1 MGGSLL
7 AAASAGDCRNVKGP
21 SPALRP
27 GRLRGAFRF
36 RELVPCFGPR
46 PAAFNSLRSC
56 SFSPRRRSISLSACS
71 NCSRKPRFSASY
83 SFSCLRRSSC
93 LEPSIAPYRDTKP
106 PKCPAF
112 SANQLPDPDWKG
124 REPRSIQELRF
135 QSAMLANMCMWMV
148 MPSKACFTVC
158 FHALTRLDNGQLVD
172 PPMILRADREGP
184 LYCHPKDEHNPVA
197 PNDLIKAAKL
207 FETLSTVP
215 RGNDV
220 WPALRAFWAALAS
233 YWAD

>member
-112 SANQLPDPDWKG
+112 PLINYLQDDGAVTVLAASGERNVNLLIHPARNRPCSPLSVG
-124 REPRSIQELRF
+124 RTG
-135 QSAMLANMCMWMV
+135 LA
-148 MPSKACFTVC
+148 AG
-158 FHALTRLDNGQLVD
+158 RLGLGLGFPLGKRRGTSLV
-172 PPMILRADREGP
+172 GP
-184 LYCHPKDEHNPVA
+184 
-197 PNDLIKAAKL
+197 
-207 FETLSTVP
+207 
-215 RGNDV
+215 
-220 WPALRAFWAALAS
+220 
-233 YWAD
+233 

>member
-21 SPALRP
+21 CPALRP

-36 RELVPCFGPR
+36 RELVPCFGPL

-56 SFSPRRRSISLSACS
+56 SFSPRRRSISLPACS

-93 LEPSIAPYRDTKP
+93 LEPSIAPYRDMKP

-112 SANQLPDPDWKG
+112 SANQLPDV
-124 REPRSIQELRF
+124 S
-135 QSAMLANMCMWMV
+135 SC
-148 MPSKACFTVC
+148 
-158 FHALTRLDNGQLVD
+158 
-172 PPMILRADREGP
+172 
-184 LYCHPKDEHNPVA
+184 
-197 PNDLIKAAKL
+197 
-207 FETLSTVP
+207 
-215 RGNDV
+215 
-220 WPALRAFWAALAS
+220 RAFWRRGEGHRAGAEEGVEKGNRAQGWGTIPPRLGLGPTHQRKSGCHSVIIWPNEVSPLPLVISRSFRRKQPWLRSAIPLHAQEDGLS
-233 YWAD
+233 CVWECHSRTSAVFEGRRLR

>member
-21 SPALRP
+21 CPALRP
-27 GRLRGAFRF
+27 DRLRGAFRF

-56 SFSPRRRSISLSACS
+56 SFSPRRRSISLPACS

-112 SANQLPDPDWKG
+112 PLINYPARHRSLSGGDARQVVSSGLSRQGGAVYAG
-124 REPRSIQELRF
+124 RCRSEEHTSEL
-135 QSAMLANMCMWMV
+135 QSLRHL
-148 MPSKACFTVC
+148 VC
-158 FHALTRLDNGQLVD
+158 RLL
-172 PPMILRADREGP
+172 L
-184 LYCHPKDEHNPVA
+184 
-197 PNDLIKAAKL
+197 
-207 FETLSTVP
+207 
-215 RGNDV
+215 
-220 WPALRAFWAALAS
+220 
-233 YWAD
+233 

>member
-21 SPALRP
+21 CPALRP

-56 SFSPRRRSISLSACS
+56 SFSPRRRSISLPACS

-83 SFSCLRRSSC
+83 SFSCLRRSPC

-112 SANQLPDPDWKG
+112 SANQLLAAHKTDPFDHLWPEHFQAPPQG
-124 REPRSIQELRF
+124 GLRPPLSHP
-135 QSAMLANMCMWMV
+135 QQAPAV
-148 MPSKACFTVC
+148 GV
-158 FHALTRLDNGQLVD
+158 DLVD
-172 PPMILRADREGP
+172 DR
-184 LYCHPKDEHNPVA
+184 
-197 PNDLIKAAKL
+197 
-207 FETLSTVP
+207 
-215 RGNDV
+215 
-220 WPALRAFWAALAS
+220 
-233 YWAD
+233 

>member
-21 SPALRP
+21 CPALRP

-56 SFSPRRRSISLSACS
+56 SFSPRRRSISLPACT

-112 SANQLPDPDWKG
+112 SANQLPKIAIVLVTPAYLASEYIKDK
-124 REPRSIQELRF
+124 EL
-135 QSAMLANMCMWMV
+135 
-148 MPSKACFTVC
+148 PE
-158 FHALTRLDNGQLVD
+158 
-172 PPMILRADREGP
+172 IL
-184 LYCHPKDEHNPVA
+184 
-197 PNDLIKAAKL
+197 KAAT
-207 FETLSTVP
+207 EG
-215 RGNDV
+215 R
-220 WPALRAFWAALAS
+220 LRIIPVMVEHTFVERTDLWNYQFANPPS
-233 YWAD
+233 

>member
-21 SPALRP
+21 CPALRP
-27 GRLRGAFRF
+27 GRLCGAFRF

-56 SFSPRRRSISLSACS
+56 SLSPRRRSISLSACS

-112 SANQLPDPDWKG
+112 PLINYVNRLFKRKSVELNLRNELTAKLENG
-124 REPRSIQELRF
+124 EPFDLKNLSSGE
-135 QSAMLANMCMWMV
+135 
-148 MPSKACFTVC
+148 K
-158 FHALTRLDNGQLVD
+158 QLVI
-172 PPMILRADREGP
+172 ILGEALLQHGAPSVYLADEPELSLHVEWQERLVSSIRELNSGAQLVFATHSP
-184 LYCHPKDEHNPVA
+184 DIVSEYGDRVIDMEAVLQ
-197 PNDLIKAAKL
+197 
-207 FETLSTVP
+207 
-215 RGNDV
+215 
-220 WPALRAFWAALAS
+220 
-233 YWAD
+233 

>member
-21 SPALRP
+21 CPALRP
-27 GRLRGAFRF
+27 GRLCGAFRF

-56 SFSPRRRSISLSACS
+56 SFSPRRRSISLSACF

-93 LEPSIAPYRDTKP
+93 WEPSIAPYRDTKP

-112 SANQLPDPDWKG
+112 SANQLPLATVEEAVQKF
-124 REPRSIQELRF
+124 REYCETHPEVIARIKRELRG
-135 QSAMLANMCMWMV
+135 L
-148 MPSKACFTVC
+148 
-158 FHALTRLDNGQLVD
+158 
-172 PPMILRADREGP
+172 
-184 LYCHPKDEHNPVA
+184 
-197 PNDLIKAAKL
+197 
-207 FETLSTVP
+207 TLSCWCKTKKNP
-215 RGNDV
+215 NAPCHGDV
-220 WPALRAFWAALAS
+220 LVEIANS
-233 YWAD
+233 

>member
-112 SANQLPDPDWKG
+112 SANQLQPFHHLVWDFDTCWVD
-124 REPRSIQELRF
+124 LR
-135 QSAMLANMCMWMV
+135 
-148 MPSKACFTVC
+148 
-158 FHALTRLDNGQLVD
+158 
-172 PPMILRADREGP
+172 
-184 LYCHPKDEHNPVA
+184 
-197 PNDLIKAAKL
+197 IKAGL
-207 FETLSTVP
+207 DSQSGFGCGIPNQVHRSEEHTSELQSPMYLVC
-215 RGNDV
+215 R
-220 WPALRAFWAALAS
+220 LL
-233 YWAD
+233 